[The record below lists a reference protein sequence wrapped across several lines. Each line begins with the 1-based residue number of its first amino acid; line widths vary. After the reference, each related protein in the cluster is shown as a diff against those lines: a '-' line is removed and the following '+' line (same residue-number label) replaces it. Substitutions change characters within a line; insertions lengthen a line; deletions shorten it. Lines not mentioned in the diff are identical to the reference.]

1 MRPVTAQ
8 LNTVEQTV
16 GLIAGRAH
24 GVVTRAELREAGVTK
39 NEIEHRLETG
49 SLIAV
54 FRGVY
59 RVGHCAPSPEAR
71 YTAAVKACGEGA
83 VLSGL
88 AAAWAWGLIR
98 RRTPPSAEVTCP
110 RLRRIKGVR
119 TRRSRRIDLGE
130 RTKWKGIPI
139 ATVPRTIVDLPSLLS
154 FDDLTKAIHEAD
166 VRYGTRPEHL
176 DVVLARYPNVK
187 GAHTLR
193 AIASGDLPTLLSD
206 LEKRFRALLEKHGLP
221 LPRTNRRRG
230 AHYVDCRWP
239 DHRLTVELDSYRFHR
254 SRHAWEQDR
263 ARERA
268 ARARGDDFRRYT
280 WRDVVEVPAPTVAE
294 LHGLLSA

>member
-1 MRPVTAQ
+1 MRPVAAQ
-8 LNTVEQTV
+8 LNTVEKKV

-39 NEIEHRLETG
+39 NEIEHRLGTG

-54 FRGVY
+54 FHGVY

-71 YTAAVKACGEGA
+71 YAAAVKACGEGA

-98 RRTPPSAEVTCP
+98 RRTPPPPEVTCP

-119 TRRSRRIDLGE
+119 TRRSRRLDPRQ

-139 ATVPRTIVDLPSLLS
+139 TTVPRTIVDLPSLLS

-166 VRYGTRPEHL
+166 VRYGTGPEHIEA
-176 DVVLARYPNVK
+176 VLARYPNAR
-187 GAHTLR
+187 GAATLR
-193 AIASGDLPTLLSD
+193 LIASGDLPTLLSK
-206 LEKRFRALLEKHGLP
+206 LEKHFRALLNDHGLA
-221 LPRTNRRRG
+221 LPDANRRRG

-239 DHRLTVELDSYRFHR
+239 EHRLTVELDSYRFHR

-268 ARARGDDFRRYT
+268 ARARGDEFRRYT
-280 WRDVVEVPAPTVAE
+280 WRDVVEEPAPTVAE
-294 LHGLLSA
+294 LRALLA

>member
-1 MRPVTAQ
+1 VPPTAGRTPAPRSLMRPVAAQ
-8 LNTVEQTV
+8 LNTVEKKV

-39 NEIEHRLETG
+39 DEIEHRLETG

-59 RVGHCAPSPEAR
+59 RVGHCAPSAEAR
-71 YTAAVKACGEGA
+71 YAAAVKACGEGA

-98 RRTPPSAEVTCP
+98 RRTPPPAEVTCP
-110 RLRRIKGVR
+110 RSPAPSSISPHCCRSTTSPKRSTKPTSVTAHAQSTSTPSSRATR
-119 TRRSRRIDLGE
+119 TSRAPTPSARSQ
-130 RTKWKGIPI
+130 P
-139 ATVPRTIVDLPSLLS
+139 
-154 FDDLTKAIHEAD
+154 
-166 VRYGTRPEHL
+166 
-176 DVVLARYPNVK
+176 
-187 GAHTLR
+187 
-193 AIASGDLPTLLSD
+193 GDLPTLLSE
-206 LEKRFRALLEKHGLP
+206 LEKRFRALLEEHGLP
-221 LPRTNRRRG
+221 LPRTNRERG

-268 ARARGDDFRRYT
+268 ARARGDEFRRYT
-280 WRDVVEVPAPTVAE
+280 WRDVVEEPAPTVAE
-294 LHGLLSA
+294 LRVLLLA